1 MIEINFTKSTDGL
14 IPAIA
19 QDYHKGTVLMLAYIN
34 REAWEKT
41 LQTGK
46 AHYWSRSRKKIWLKG
61 ERSGNIQEIMDILVD
76 CDEDTVI
83 YLVKQHGGAACH
95 KGYPSCFHRKVQ
107 GKEVVTI
114 EQPVFDPD
122 KVYKK

>member
-1 MIEINFTKSTDGL
+1 MIEISFTKSTDGL

-19 QDYHKGTVLMLAYIN
+19 QDYHNGTVLMLAYIN

-61 ERSGNIQEIMDILVD
+61 ETSGNIQEIMDILVD

-95 KGYPSCFHRKVQ
+95 QGYPSCFHRKVK
-107 GKEVVTI
+107 GNALERI
-114 EQPVFDPD
+114 EKRVFDPKD
-122 KVYKK
+122 VY

>member
-19 QDYHKGTVLMLAYIN
+19 QDYHNGTVLMLAYIN

-61 ERSGNIQEIMDILVD
+61 ETSGNIQEIMDILVD

-95 KGYPSCFHRKVQ
+95 QGYPSCFHRKVK
-107 GKEVVTI
+107 GNALERI
-114 EQPVFDPD
+114 EKRVFDPKD
-122 KVYKK
+122 VY

>member
-19 QDYHKGTVLMLAYIN
+19 QDYHNGTVLMLAYIN

-61 ERSGNIQEIMDILVD
+61 ETSGNIQEIMDILVD

-95 KGYPSCFHRKVQ
+95 QGYPSCFHRKVK
-107 GKEVVTI
+107 GNAFERI
-114 EQPVFDPD
+114 EKRVFDPKD
-122 KVYKK
+122 VY

>member
-19 QDYHKGTVLMLAYIN
+19 QDYHNGTVLMLAYIN

-61 ERSGNIQEIMDILVD
+61 ESSGNIQEIMDILVD

-95 KGYPSCFHRKVQ
+95 QGYPSCFHRKVK
-107 GKEVVTI
+107 GNALERI
-114 EQPVFDPD
+114 EKRVFDPKD
-122 KVYKK
+122 VY